1 MIKVKEYRGHIR
13 NWKVLCGELGIAQS
27 LSREAREEQILIK
40 AYEAW
45 GYDMADHMHGMFAFA
60 LWDEDEQKL
69 FCLIRLARSRFIIM
83 KQRKVICFTA
93 RPFVRLWTSRD
104 L

>member
-45 GYDMADHMHGMFAFA
+45 GMIWRIICTECLLLHCGM
-60 LWDEDEQKL
+60 KMS
-69 FCLIRLARSRFIIM
+69 RSFS
-83 KQRKVICFTA
+83 A
-93 RPFVRLWTSRD
+93 
-104 L
+104 